1 MSIFSVFKDKSF
13 EKLINQFDTSFTNI
27 PSNDT
32 TTTSDNLVGQ
42 AINQAIMSV
51 DDDSSNVHSLF
62 NSLTVSSDRLSR
74 YSTYNELFSAVQLI
88 KRIVVL
94 YLNNLCQRDP
104 ITNKILILK
113 STEESSDI
121 GTEVEFKAF
130 CKSFIEFFNLE
141 ERIRSKTGP
150 DVLKY
155 GDGFIEVI
163 NLEETDIRF
172 PRPPTKKTS
181 DKSFQPISEQEFFKK
196 LHSKNEYTRINSD
209 DICSLLDNY
218 IEFSDSYVNLDG
230 ELSSIQENEKIKIS
244 ENPYKFSKVLL
255 KFHKPHTIIPLIT
268 EFDNILGY
276 VEILES
282 SNPTNSNRTNNLTNF
297 ANAINQISSS
307 SYVGGDNRTER
318 KENVLNL
325 FVNSIIL
332 KILNKYNVNDTTK
345 YKTDKDY
352 SEFLKSTLK
361 EDVYHTLKR
370 LIINVSENAL
380 FTNKLKV
387 RYIAPENVFHFKNP
401 GSGTY
406 YPYGDSVIDQLI
418 FPGKLYL
425 LTQLA
430 NAVTRLSRSSI
441 MRKWTIETG
450 AREDVNS
457 LLQKL
462 KRNLKNQR
470 VTGDD
475 IATSKNLPRILSDY
489 KDMVTFKKKGATFI
503 DLDVLNTGDPNVNI
517 RDLEDLRRELIALSG
532 VPSSYLGYQ
541 DVADLR
547 DQLVHA
553 NVVFA
558 TEISAIQKN
567 FNDNLTRLAARVS
580 EIIGFK
586 TSSKVVE
593 NIQITL
599 IPPTVLV
606 LQSIEASINSIS
618 TIQRIFAE
626 IPEID
631 VDPMYLLKRY
641 SPMIDW
647 VEFEKEA
654 QDFKMRKKVSSTTGD
669 TNAMGGGYG

>member
-1 MSIFSVFKDKSF
+1 MSIFNVFKDKTF

-27 PSNDT
+27 PSNDVT
-32 TTTSDNLVGQ
+32 VNSDNLVGQ
-42 AINQAIMSV
+42 AINQAIMTA
-51 DDDSSNVHSLF
+51 DDNTSSVHSLF
-62 NSLTVSSDRLSR
+62 NSLTVSTDRLSR

-88 KRIVVL
+88 KRIIVL

-113 STEESSDI
+113 STEESTDI
-121 GTEVEFKAF
+121 GTEVEYKAY
-130 CKSFIEFFNLE
+130 CNSFINFFNLE
-141 ERIRSKTGP
+141 ERIRSRTAP

-155 GDGFIEVI
+155 GDAFIEIIELDKV
-163 NLEETDIRF
+163 DISL
-172 PRPPTKKTS
+172 PRPTVKK
-181 DKSFQPISEQEFFKK
+181 KSTVSSEIISEQDFFVK
-196 LHSKNEYTRINSD
+196 LHSKNEYNKINSD
-209 DICSLLDNY
+209 DIISLLSNY
-218 IEFSDSYVNLDG
+218 IEFTDSYVNSD
-230 ELSSIQENEKIKIS
+230 LSSIQEENEIKLS
-244 ENPYKFSKVLL
+244 DVPYKFSKVLL
-255 KFHKPHTIIPLIT
+255 KFHKPHNIIPLIT
-268 EFDNILGY
+268 EFDNVLGY
-276 VEILES
+276 VEISEIS
-282 SNPTNSNRTNNLTNF
+282 TPSNRTNNLLNF
-297 ANAINQISSS
+297 ANAINQISST
-307 SYVGGDNRTER
+307 SYVGGDTKAE
-318 KENVLNL
+318 KQENVLNL
-325 FVNSIIL
+325 FVNSVIL
-332 KILNKYNVNDTTK
+332 KILAKYNITDTTK

-361 EDVYHTLKR
+361 EDVYNTLKR
-370 LIINVSENAL
+370 LIINVNNNAL
-380 FTNKLKV
+380 FNNKLKV
-387 RYIAPENVFHFKNP
+387 RYISPDNVFHFKNP
-401 GSGTY
+401 GSGTF
-406 YPYGDSVIDQLI
+406 YPYGDSIIDQLI

-470 VTGDD
+470 ITGDD
-475 IATSKNLPRILSDY
+475 IATSKNLPKILSDY

-503 DLDVLNTGDPNVNI
+503 DLDVLNAGDPNVNI

-547 DQLVHA
+547 DQLIHA

-567 FNDNLTRLAARVS
+567 FNDNLTKLAARVAD
-580 EIIGFK
+580 ITK
-586 TSSKVVE
+586 VNSSNKVLE

-631 VDPMYLLKRY
+631 VDPLYLLKRY

-647 VEFEKEA
+647 NEFEKEA
-654 QDFKMRKKVSSTTGD
+654 QDFKMRKKVSSSTGD
-669 TNAMGGGYG
+669 TNAMGVPSGGY